1 VSLLQQERGTRM
13 SDGDGEEDVNDDEF
27 DFGHQY
33 NDEVEESQEDAFLA
47 SSPVKP
53 LNSIWDCEHLCISMQ
68 KNEFGKAV
76 SGWSYAYCPRRG
88 NVGGYI
94 FRKTVNATKALC
106 HVLKL
111 RGNAIGTCK
120 GTIPYAKKRVYKA
133 LYNANRIK
141 IKDKQGRSTAR

>member
-1 VSLLQQERGTRM
+1 M
-13 SDGDGEEDVNDDEF
+13 SDGNGEEDVNDDEF